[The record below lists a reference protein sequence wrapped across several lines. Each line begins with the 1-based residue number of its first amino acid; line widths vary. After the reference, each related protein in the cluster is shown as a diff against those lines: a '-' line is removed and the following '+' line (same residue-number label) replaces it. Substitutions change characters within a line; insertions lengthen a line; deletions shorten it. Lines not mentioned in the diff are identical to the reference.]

1 MRKVLAVLLAVSL
14 GALATGAGAG
24 ADGQGAD
31 QLAAG
36 TGTITN
42 CCNEPMVHVNAQSDD
57 AGANPRGH
65 FWIRYPNGGA
75 DFGGHVVC
83 LTVLGNSAGLTGHIE
98 RVNTANPALGFVF
111 GNYLTIRL
119 TDNGS
124 PGVLDMVN
132 FDPGTAVQP
141 PGCAGVGDLPI
152 SQGNYVVHDR
162 PLIDP
167 LELDLL
173 NQFLA
178 QVESAANDPYG

>member
-1 MRKVLAVLLAVSL
+1 MRKVLAVLLAASL
-14 GALATGAGAG
+14 VALATGAGTS

-36 TGTITN
+36 TATLTSFGQ
-42 CCNEPMVHVNAQSDD
+42 PMVHVNAQSGVD
-57 AGANPRGH
+57 GANPRGH

-83 LTVLGNSAGLTGHIE
+83 LNVAGNVAALTGHIE
-98 RVNTANPALGFVF
+98 TVNTANPVLGFVLN
-111 GNYLTIRL
+111 NYLIIRL

-124 PGVLDMVN
+124 PGALDMVN
-132 FDPGTAVQP
+132 FDPGTPDQLA
-141 PGCAGVGDLPI
+141 CAGAGDLMI

-162 PLIDP
+162 PVTDP

-178 QVESAANDPYG
+178 QIESAANDPYG

>member
-14 GALATGAGAG
+14 VALATGAGAG

-36 TGTITN
+36 TATLVGFGQ
-42 CCNEPMVHVNAQSDD
+42 PMVHVNAQS
-57 AGANPRGH
+57 GVNGVNPRGH

-83 LTVLGNSAGLTGHIE
+83 LTVVGNSAAMTGHIE
-98 RVNTANPALGFVF
+98 RVNVANPGAGFVLD
-111 GNYLTIRL
+111 NYLIIRL

-124 PGVLDMVN
+124 PGALDLVN
-132 FDPGTAVQP
+132 FDPGFPDQP
-141 PGCAGVGDLPI
+141 AGCAGVGDLPI
-152 SQGNYVVHDR
+152 SQGNYVVHNR
-162 PLIDP
+162 PVIDP

-178 QVESAANDPYG
+178 QIESAANDPYG

>member
-1 MRKVLAVLLAVSL
+1 MRKVLLLLAVSL
-14 GALATGAGAG
+14 GALAGGAGAG

-36 TGTITN
+36 TGTLM
-42 CCNEPMVHVNAQSDD
+42 CCNQPMVHVNAQSGD

-98 RVNTANPALGFVF
+98 RVNTANPGLGFVL

-124 PGVLDMVN
+124 PGALDMVN
-132 FDPGTAVQP
+132 FDPGTATQP
-141 PGCAGVGDLPI
+141 PGCAGVGDLMI
-152 SQGNYVVHDR
+152 SQGNYVVHNR
-162 PLIDP
+162 PLTDP

-178 QVESAANDPYG
+178 QIELGANDPYG

>member
-1 MRKVLAVLLAVSL
+1 MRKVLSVLLAVAL

-36 TGTITN
+36 TGTLI
-42 CCNEPMVHVNAQSDD
+42 CCSQPTVHVNAQSGD

-83 LTVLGNSAGLTGHIE
+83 LTVVGNSAALTGHIE
-98 RVNTANPALGFVF
+98 RVDTANPALGFVL
-111 GNYLTIRL
+111 GNYLIIRL

-124 PGVLDMVN
+124 PGALDLLN
-132 FDPGTAVQP
+132 FDPGTLAQP
-141 PGCAGVGDLPI
+141 SGCAGVGDLMI
-152 SQGNYVVHDR
+152 SQGNYVVHGQ
-162 PLIDP
+162 PLTDP

-178 QVESAANDPYG
+178 QIELDANDPYG